1 MEIVSFIDNILK
13 HLGGLRLLNWTNA
26 QCNIITI
33 KVTAILEPINC
44 DVMKKILGSYTSII
58 IIIIMYLSL
67 GFAILANVPSHFNS
81 TIK

>member
-26 QCNIITI
+26 QCNIIMI
-33 KVTAILEPINC
+33 KMTAILEPINC

-67 GFAILANVPSHFNS
+67 GFAILAIVPSHFNS